1 MQLKLTKTA
10 VRIGAVCALAAAAA
24 LGFTQA
30 ALAAPAQGAVSVP
43 CSAAALASAITGASS
58 GETLNLAKFCVY
70 KLTEA
75 LPEVGTDLTINGNQS
90 TIERSYASGTDDFT
104 ILDNDG
110 ELVLNKVNFRNGDS
124 DSDFAGAI
132 YNDDELT
139 VNGGTFTGNTS
150 NEYGGAIYNE
160 DDATVTGSTFTSN
173 ASLDDEYGGAIY
185 ADDDMTVTSSNFT
198 KNSAEDG
205 GYGGAIYIAGKV
217 DVTVTGSGF
226 SQNSADEGGG
236 IYNDGGLA
244 LRGGGFTGNTAE
256 DYGGGIFSSTI
267 ADETVTDAAFR
278 LNQAGSYGGGIY
290 DEGDDATVTAS

>member
-1 MQLKLTKTA
+1 MQLKMTKNK
-10 VRIGAVCALAAAAA
+10 VRIGAVGALAAAAA

-30 ALAAPAQGAVSVP
+30 ALAAPAQGAVSGP
-43 CSAAALASAITGASS
+43 CSAAALASAITGASN

-75 LPEVGTDLTINGNQS
+75 LPEVDTDLTINGNQS

-160 DDATVTGSTFTSN
+160 DELAVNGATFTGN
-173 ASLDDEYGGAIY
+173 TAEDYGGAIY
-185 ADDDMTVTSSNFT
+185 EDDDMTVTSSNFT

-226 SQNSADEGGG
+226 SQNS
-236 IYNDGGLA
+236 
-244 LRGGGFTGNTAE
+244 
-256 DYGGGIFSSTI
+256 
-267 ADETVTDAAFR
+267 
-278 LNQAGSYGGGIY
+278 
-290 DEGDDATVTAS
+290 

>member
-205 GYGGAIYIAGKV
+205 G
-217 DVTVTGSGF
+217 
-226 SQNSADEGGG
+226 G
-236 IYNDGGLA
+236 IYNDGGLT

-256 DYGGGIFSSTI
+256 DYGGGIFSSGI